1 MELYRVRR
9 IGEADFGCEELPEGA
24 PVLCEVELEGLPGTD
39 EAGSAAAV
47 LAPDASLAAQGIA
60 EGDVVL
66 RSGDSLQ
73 KGRPIRTSA
82 LIGLGAL
89 GILFG
94 RKMPGVQVV
103 ADEAR
108 AARYAAQPTL
118 CNGEACRFAYCAPEA
133 GEPVDLILVA
143 IKATGLDAAIRDIAA
158 FVGPDTVILSVLN
171 GITSEERLDA
181 AYPGHVLWSV
191 AIGMDANRSGRNLIF
206 QSPGKIQFGERDGSV
221 TPRVAAVAQYLTACG
236 IENEPCTDI
245 LYKQWHKLMIN
256 VGLNQ
261 ASAAFGMT
269 YGGLAQDNAQR
280 ALMLSAMQEVIRLA
294 NAEGVPLPADDDVTW
309 LAGAIPRFKPDNKPS
324 MGQDV
329 DAHRPTEVE
338 EFSGVVR
345 RLSKKHGLPTPAN
358 DFFYRAIRAIEAGW
372 GNS

>member
-39 EAGSAAAV
+39 EADSAAAV
-47 LAPDASLAAQGIA
+47 LAPDASLAVQGIA

-143 IKATGLDAAIRDIAA
+143 VKATGLDAAIRDIAA

-294 NAEGVPLPADDDVTW
+294 NAEGVPLPPDDDVQW
-309 LAGAIPRFKPDNKPS
+309 LAGAIPRFRPDSKPS

-329 DAHRPTEVE
+329 DARHPTEVE

-345 RLSKKHGLPTPAN
+345 RLSARHGLPTPAN

-372 GNS
+372 ARN

>member
-39 EAGSAAAV
+39 EAGSAVAV

-143 IKATGLDAAIRDIAA
+143 VKATGLDAAIRDIAA

-171 GITSEERLDA
+171 GITSEERLEA

-191 AIGMDANRSGRNLIF
+191 AIGMDANRSGRTLIF
-206 QSPGKIQFGERDGSV
+206 KSPGEIQFGERDGSI

-269 YGGLAQDNAQR
+269 YGGLAEDNAQR

-294 NAEGVPLPADDDVTW
+294 NAEGVPLPPDDDVKW

-345 RLSKKHGLPTPAN
+345 RLSQKHGLPTPAN

-372 GNS
+372 RGH

>member
-47 LAPDASLAAQGIA
+47 LTPDASLAAQGIA

-143 IKATGLDAAIRDIAA
+143 VKATGLDAAIRDIAA

-191 AIGMDANRSGRNLIF
+191 AIGMDANRSGRSLIF

-269 YGGLAQDNAQR
+269 YGGLAEDGAQR

-309 LAGAIPRFKPDNKPS
+309 LAGAVPRFKPDSKPS

-338 EFSGVVR
+338 EFAGVVR
-345 RLSKKHGLPTPAN
+345 RLSRKHGLPTPAN
-358 DFFYRAIRAIEAGW
+358 DYFYRAIRAIEAGW
-372 GNS
+372 ADA